1 MGKDV
6 SSEILRWRGERILVL
21 PATARE
27 THAEIWAPAG
37 NRAKSHSG
45 KLLTGLR
52 AGAEENEYAP
62 S

>member
-21 PATARE
+21 PATSRE
-27 THAEIWAPAG
+27 THTEIWASAG

-45 KLLTGLR
+45 KQLTGLR